1 MLVFD
6 NCPTCFEDFTPE
18 PERAPY
24 SISCGHVFCLS
35 CLASQDPKLCALCRD
50 PFVTREAR
58 RIYPSLNLDD
68 AHDAARVEEAVIKAI
83 DDCHPERFDN
93 ATKLMQ
99 KWLDK
104 GSAAHASFQSTVVR
118 LNTYMKTMN
127 RLSKAYGDM
136 VQYEAVVRSLDD
148 QKQLFDAE
156 RTTLQEDVLKERSKL
171 EVVEKECQELHR
183 ELKRRN
189 SEVARWKIACRDLE
203 REMTEMKDEL
213 SDIDRM
219 ARLSKESAHNH
230 ETDALRWR
238 KRYEQAIGEIAQ
250 IRPPTTRIPSDAST
264 SALSFTTGYAY

>member
-24 SISCGHVFCLS
+24 SISCGHVFCLL
-35 CLASQDPKLCALCRD
+35 CLESQDPKLCALCRD

-83 DDCHPERFDN
+83 DDCQPERFEN
-93 ATKLMQ
+93 AAKLMQ

-118 LNTYMKTMN
+118 LHTYMKTMN

-148 QKQLFDAE
+148 QKKLFDEE
-156 RTTLQEDVLKERSKL
+156 RTTLQEDVVKERSKL
-171 EVVEKECQELHR
+171 EVVEKECQDLHK

-189 SEVARWKIACRDLE
+189 SEVARWKTTCRDLE
-203 REMTEMKDEL
+203 RDVVELKEEL
-213 SDIDRM
+213 SYVDQV

-238 KRYEQAIGEIAQ
+238 KRYEQAIVELAE
-250 IRPPTTRIPSDAST
+250 IRPPLKRAPSIG
-264 SALSFTTGYAY
+264 ALSFTTGYAF